1 MITLRCM
8 RNEPFPSL
16 EQLRKESIEKW
27 GDTYPNEASAF
38 LDACLNGEYH
48 EESAELHAL
57 GDKLTDV
64 ELASLFL
71 PICHG
76 LVAGCVDHREG
87 PGLDKIMRCYSLL
100 DLWQRGKLEAI
111 DGLLSHLE
119 EMREMVGAA
128 LLEEKS
134 LWWFQIWETMRILEH
149 GVRSR
154 LGQSPVYLYSAYSK
168 IEAKLG

>member
-1 MITLRCM
+1 M
-8 RNEPFPSL
+8 RNDPFPSL

-27 GDTYPNEASAF
+27 GDSYPDEASAF
-38 LDACLNGEYH
+38 LDAFQNGEYH
-48 EESAELHAL
+48 EESAEMYAL

-76 LVAGCVDHREG
+76 LVAGTVENRQG
-87 PGLDKIMRCYSLL
+87 PGLELIMRCYSLL
-100 DLWQRGKLEAI
+100 EFWQRGQLEAV

-119 EMREMVGAA
+119 EVREMVGAA

-154 LGQSPVYLYSAYSK
+154 LGQPPLYLYSKYSK
-168 IEAKLG
+168 IEARLC